1 MDFLPKNRARI
12 ENMPVLPY
20 AIEEAINRLRVN
32 ISFQGSNIRKIMII
46 STMPDE
52 GKSFVSMQLWRQMAE
67 ADVRSVLVDLD
78 LRKSVMIDKYRICQE
93 DGGRILGTSFYLAN
107 DIFLEECVLRTGI
120 GKGDILPNNDNLVNP
135 SMLLEGDKLEDTL
148 NALAENYRY
157 VIIDAP
163 PMNLVSDGERIG
175 SLCDGAILVVR
186 GGETPKK
193 MVHNSM
199 RQLERAGCP
208 LLGIALSR
216 VQGSGGGYYY
226 KQYGKGYYGSNY
238 GYYADGR

>member
-12 ENMPVLPY
+12 ENMLVLPY

-32 ISFQGSNIRKIMII
+32 ISFQGSNIHKIMII

-148 NALAENYRY
+148 NALADNYRY

-163 PMNLVSDGERIG
+163 PLNLVSDGERIG

>member
-67 ADVRSVLVDLD
+67 ADVKSVLVDLD

-186 GGETPKK
+186 GG
-193 MVHNSM
+193 
-199 RQLERAGCP
+199 
-208 LLGIALSR
+208 
-216 VQGSGGGYYY
+216 
-226 KQYGKGYYGSNY
+226 
-238 GYYADGR
+238 

>member
-67 ADVRSVLVDLD
+67 ADVKSVLVDLD

>member
-67 ADVRSVLVDLD
+67 ADVKSVLVDLD

-163 PMNLVSDGERIG
+163 PLNLVSDGERIG

>member
-67 ADVRSVLVDLD
+67 ADVKSVLVDLD

-120 GKGDILPNNDNLVNP
+120 GQGDILPNNDNLVNP

-148 NALAENYRY
+148 NALADNYRY

-163 PMNLVSDGERIG
+163 PLNLVSDGERIG

>member
-1 MDFLPKNRARI
+1 MA
-12 ENMPVLPY
+12 E
-20 AIEEAINRLRVN
+20 
-32 ISFQGSNIRKIMII
+32 
-46 STMPDE
+46 PDE
-52 GKSFVSMQLWRQMAE
+52 KSVF
-67 ADVRSVLVDLD
+67 VDLD